1 MKKVTGW
8 LTRPFNNLR
17 LREKLFVMFLL
28 GAIIPLVFFVL
39 YSYQTI
45 KSELSDQMYT
55 NSVAS
60 VAQINSNLENKL
72 DTYTKL
78 SANLYLNN
86 SLRAYLTN
94 NYTEE
99 PSLFVD
105 AYQYINNTFSNML
118 TTNPDIH
125 SMSIYIN
132 NDSLPADGIYIK
144 RMDDAFKRSTTYRS
158 LLNSYGNVRFVATP
172 PVVDQPSMFTLTR
185 MLNIS
190 NLDNA
195 YGILTINI
203 LESDIFRLME
213 KETSEKTIL
222 IVNDSGLIMS
232 AKDKN
237 MLNRPL
243 NQFVKEKFPSA
254 REGRFDSSFN
264 GEKMLV
270 VYNTTKFGW
279 KSISLVPY
287 SSFLTKANKTA
298 KRILIFALISFGLMT
313 LFIYATARQFTKRVD
328 YLVGM
333 IRRIEREEFDLFDM
347 RPLGRDEIGQIG
359 NVLRKMAQRLSN
371 LISDVYKK
379 EIDKREAEM
388 NVLQAQINPHFLYNT
403 LASISSLA
411 IRNSD
416 QRMNK
421 MVTDLA
427 KFYRISLN
435 KGKNKLSIHEEIQLT
450 RYYVAIQ
457 QVRFGELIRVLYQIE
472 ESVLPCPIV
481 KLTLQPFVE
490 NAMNHAI
497 WDDTL
502 GINIMIKAYR
512 DGHDIILKVID
523 DGMGMHMRGHS
534 GEELPVSSDN
544 LSGYG
549 IRNVDNRIKLL
560 YGESYG
566 VSIYSR
572 LGIGTTVTIRIPGR

>member
-1 MKKVTGW
+1 MRRLAGW

-28 GAIIPLVFFVL
+28 GGIIPLLFFVS

-55 NSVAS
+55 NTVSS
-60 VAQINSNLENKL
+60 VAQINTNLENKL

-78 SANLYLNN
+78 SATLYLNN
-86 SLRAYLTN
+86 TLRAYLTN

-99 PSLFVD
+99 PVLFVD
-105 AYQYINNTFSNML
+105 AYQYFNNTFSNML

-125 SMSIYIN
+125 SIAIYIN

-144 RMDDAFKRSTTYRS
+144 RMDNAFRRSSIYRS
-158 LLNSYGNVRFVATP
+158 LLDTYGNVRFISTP
-172 PVVDQPSMFTLTR
+172 PVVDQPPMFTLTR

-213 KETSEKTIL
+213 KETAEKTVL
-222 IVNDSGLIMS
+222 IVNDHGIIMS
-232 AKDKN
+232 AKDKS

-243 NQFVKEKFPSA
+243 SQYVPDAFPGSGQ
-254 REGRFDSSFN
+254 GRFDSTYN
-264 GEKMLV
+264 GEKMLA

-279 KSISLVPY
+279 KSVSLIPY
-287 SSFLTKANKTA
+287 NSFLSKANQTA
-298 KRILIFALISFGLMT
+298 KRILIFALISFGVMAL
-313 LFIYATARQFTKRVD
+313 LIYVTARLFTKRVE
-328 YLVGM
+328 YLVGI
-333 IRRIEREEFDLFDM
+333 IRRIEREEFELVDI
-347 RPLGRDEIGQIG
+347 RPLGRDEIGQLG
-359 NVLRKMAQRLSN
+359 NVLRKMSQRLSN

-379 EIDKREAEM
+379 EIDKKEAEM

-435 KGKNKLSIHEEIQLT
+435 KGKNQLSIHEEIQLT

-457 QVRFGELIRVLYQIE
+457 QVRFGDLIRVHYQID
-472 ESVLPCPIV
+472 ESVLPCSVV

-497 WDDTL
+497 WDDKL

-512 DGHDIILKVID
+512 EGPDIVLKIID
-523 DGMGMHMRGHS
+523 DGMGMRMQGGS
-534 GEELPVSSDN
+534 GLELPASGDP

-566 VSIYSR
+566 VTIFSR
-572 LGIGTTVTIRIPGR
+572 LGIGTTVTIRLPGR

>member
-457 QVRFGELIRVLYQIE
+457 QVRFGELIRVHYQIE

-572 LGIGTTVTIRIPGR
+572 LGIGTTVTIKIPGR

>member
-1 MKKVTGW
+1 MKRLTGW

-28 GAIIPLVFFVL
+28 GAIIPLLFFVL

-55 NSVAS
+55 NSVSS

-72 DTYTKL
+72 DAYTKL
-78 SANLYLNN
+78 SATLYLNN
-86 SLRAYLTN
+86 TLRAYLTN
-94 NYTEE
+94 NYSAD

-125 SMSIYIN
+125 SLSIYIN

-144 RMDDAFKRSTTYRS
+144 RIDEPFRNSVIYRS
-158 LLNSYGNVRFVATP
+158 LLNSYGNVRFVSTP

-203 LESDIFRLME
+203 LESDIYRLME
-213 KETSEKTIL
+213 KETSEKTVL
-222 IVNDSGLIMS
+222 IANDRGIIMS
-232 AKDKN
+232 AKDKS

-243 NQFVKEKFPSA
+243 EQYVKDDFPSSSQ
-254 REGRFDSSFN
+254 GRFDSTFN

-279 KSISLVPY
+279 KSVSLVPY
-287 SSFLTKANKTA
+287 SSFLSKANNTA
-298 KRILIFALISFGLMT
+298 KRILIYALISFGVMAL
-313 LFIYATARQFTKRVD
+313 LIYVTARLFTKRVE

-333 IRRIEREEFDLFDM
+333 IRRIEREEFDLVDI
-347 RPLGRDEIGQIG
+347 RPLGRDEIGQLG

-435 KGKNKLSIHEEIQLT
+435 KGKNQISIHEEVQLT

-457 QVRFGELIRVLYQIE
+457 QVRFADLIRVHYQID

-497 WDDTL
+497 WDDKL

-512 DGHDIILKVID
+512 EGPDILLKIID
-523 DGMGMHMRGHS
+523 DGMGMRMRGES
-534 GEELPVSSDN
+534 GSELPTSGDT

-560 YGESYG
+560 YGDSYG
-566 VSIYSR
+566 ISIYSR
-572 LGIGTTVTIRIPGR
+572 LGIGTTVTIRIPGK

>member
-1 MKKVTGW
+1 MKRLTGW

-28 GAIIPLVFFVL
+28 GAIIPLLFFVL

-55 NSVAS
+55 NSVSS

-72 DTYTKL
+72 DSYTKL
-78 SANLYLNN
+78 SATLYLNTT
-86 SLRAYLTN
+86 LRAYLTN
-94 NYTEE
+94 NYSVE

-118 TTNPDIH
+118 TTNPDIQ
-125 SMSIYIN
+125 SISIYIN

-144 RMDDAFKRSTTYRS
+144 RMDQSFRNSVIYRS
-158 LLNSYGNVRFVATP
+158 LLNSYGNVRFVSTP
-172 PVVDQPSMFTLTR
+172 PAADQPSMFTLTR

-203 LESDIFRLME
+203 LESDIYRLME
-213 KETSEKTIL
+213 KETSEKTVL
-222 IVNDSGLIMS
+222 IANERGIIMS
-232 AKDKN
+232 AKDKS

-243 NQFVKEKFPSA
+243 EQYVKDDFPSSSQ
-254 REGRFDSSFN
+254 GRFDSTFN

-279 KSISLVPY
+279 KSVSLVPY
-287 SSFLTKANKTA
+287 SSFLSKANNTA
-298 KRILIFALISFGLMT
+298 KRILIYALISFGVMAL
-313 LFIYATARQFTKRVD
+313 LIYVTARLFTKRVE

-333 IRRIEREEFDLFDM
+333 IRRIEREEFDLVDI
-347 RPLGRDEIGQIG
+347 RPLGRDEIGQLG

-435 KGKNKLSIHEEIQLT
+435 KGKNQISIHEEMQLT

-457 QVRFGELIRVLYQIE
+457 QVRFADLIRVHYQID

-497 WDDTL
+497 WDDKL

-512 DGHDIILKVID
+512 EGPDILLKIID
-523 DGMGMHMRGHS
+523 DGMGMRMQ
-534 GEELPVSSDN
+534 GELGSELPTSGDT

-560 YGESYG
+560 YGDSYG
-566 VSIYSR
+566 ISIYSR
-572 LGIGTTVTIRIPGR
+572 LGIGTTVTIRIPGK

>member
-457 QVRFGELIRVLYQIE
+457 QVRFGELIRVHYQIE

-502 GINIMIKAYR
+502 GINIMLKAYR

-572 LGIGTTVTIRIPGR
+572 LGIGTTVTIKIPGR

>member
-1 MKKVTGW
+1 MKRATSW
-8 LTRPFNNLR
+8 LTRPINNLR

-28 GAIIPLVFFVL
+28 GAIIPLIFFVL

-55 NSVAS
+55 NSVSS
-60 VAQINSNLENKL
+60 VAQINTNLENKL

-86 SLRAYLTN
+86 TLRAYLTN

-125 SMSIYIN
+125 SMSIYIS

-144 RMDDAFKRSTTYRS
+144 RMDDAFRRSTTYRS
-158 LLNSYGNVRFVATP
+158 LLNSYGNVRFIATP

-213 KETSEKTIL
+213 KETPEKTVL
-222 IVNDSGLIMS
+222 IVNDKGLIMS
-232 AKDKN
+232 AKDKS

-243 NQFVKEKFPSA
+243 SQYVQAEFPSG
-254 REGRFDSSFN
+254 REGRFDSVYN

-279 KSISLVPY
+279 KSVSLVPY
-287 SSFLTKANKTA
+287 SSFLSKANNTA

-313 LFIYATARQFTKRVD
+313 LLIYVAARQFTKRVD

-333 IRRIEREEFDLFDM
+333 IRRIEREEFDLLDI

-427 KFYRISLN
+427 KFYRISLS

-457 QVRFGELIRVLYQIE
+457 QVRFGELIRVHYQID

-497 WDDTL
+497 WDDKL

-523 DGMGMHMRGHS
+523 DGMGMHMRGDS
-534 GEELPVSSDN
+534 GQELPVSGDT

>member
-1 MKKVTGW
+1 MRRLAGW

-28 GAIIPLVFFVL
+28 GGIIPLLFFVS

-55 NSVAS
+55 NTVSS
-60 VAQINSNLENKL
+60 VAQINTNLENKL

-78 SANLYLNN
+78 SATLYLNN
-86 SLRAYLTN
+86 TLRAYLTN

-105 AYQYINNTFSNML
+105 AYQYINNSFSNML

-125 SMSIYIN
+125 SISIYIN

-144 RMDDAFKRSTTYRS
+144 RMDNAFRQSSIYRS
-158 LLNSYGNVRFVATP
+158 LLDTYGNVRFISTP
-172 PVVDQPSMFTLTR
+172 PVVDQPPMFTLTR

-213 KETSEKTIL
+213 KETSEKTVL
-222 IVNDSGLIMS
+222 IVNDHGIIMS
-232 AKDKN
+232 AKDKS

-243 NQFVKEKFPSA
+243 SEYVPDALPAGGQ
-254 REGRFDSSFN
+254 GRFDSTFN
-264 GEKMLV
+264 GEKMLA

-279 KSISLVPY
+279 KSVSLVPY
-287 SSFLTKANKTA
+287 SSFLSKANQTA
-298 KRILIFALISFGLMT
+298 KRILIFALISFGVMAL
-313 LFIYATARQFTKRVD
+313 LIYVTARLFTKRVE

-333 IRRIEREEFDLFDM
+333 IRRIEREEFELFDI
-347 RPLGRDEIGQIG
+347 RPLGRDEIGQLG
-359 NVLRKMAQRLSN
+359 NVLRKMSQRLSN

-379 EIDKREAEM
+379 EIDKKEAEM
-388 NVLQAQINPHFLYNT
+388 NVLHAQINPHFLYNT

-435 KGKNKLSIHEEIQLT
+435 KGKNQLSIHEEIQLT

-457 QVRFGELIRVLYQIE
+457 QVRFADLIRVHYQID
-472 ESVLPCPIV
+472 ESVLPCSVV
-481 KLTLQPFVE
+481 KLTLQPYVE

-497 WDDTL
+497 WDDKL

-512 DGHDIILKVID
+512 EGPDIVLKVID
-523 DGMGMHMRGHS
+523 DGMGMRMQGGS
-534 GEELPVSSDN
+534 GLELPASGDT

-566 VSIYSR
+566 VTIFSR
-572 LGIGTTVTIRIPGR
+572 LGIGTTVTIRLPGR

>member
-1 MKKVTGW
+1 MKRLTGW

-28 GAIIPLVFFVL
+28 GAIIPLLFFVS
-39 YSYQTI
+39 YSYQTV

-55 NSVAS
+55 NSMSS

-78 SANLYLNN
+78 SATLYLN
-86 SLRAYLTN
+86 STLRAYLTT
-94 NYTEE
+94 NYSID
-99 PSLFVD
+99 PSMYVD
-105 AYQYINNTFSNML
+105 AYQYINSTFTNML
-118 TTNPDIH
+118 TTNPDIK
-125 SMSIYIN
+125 SISVYIN
-132 NDSLPADGIYIK
+132 NDSLPTDDIFIK
-144 RMDDAFKRSTTYRS
+144 RMDDAFRKSDVYLS
-158 LLNSYGNVRFVATP
+158 LLNTYGNVRFVSTP
-172 PVVDQPSMFTLTR
+172 PVVDQPSMFTLAR
-185 MLNIS
+185 MLNIGK
-190 NLDNA
+190 LDTV

-203 LESDIFRLME
+203 LESDIYRLME
-213 KETSEKTIL
+213 KESSDKTVL
-222 IVNDSGLIMS
+222 IVNERGIIMS
-232 AKDKN
+232 TKDKS

-243 NQFVKEKFPSA
+243 QQYITTDFLDSE
-254 REGRFDSSFN
+254 EGRFDSTFN

-279 KSISLVPY
+279 KSVSLVPY
-287 SSFLTKANKTA
+287 SSFLSKANNTA
-298 KRILIFALISFGLMT
+298 KRILVYALISFGLMA
-313 LFIYATARQFTKRVD
+313 LLIYVTARLFTKRVE
-328 YLVGM
+328 YLVGI
-333 IRRIEREEFDLFDM
+333 IRRIEKEEFDFVDI
-347 RPLGRDEIGQIG
+347 RPLGRDEIGQLG
-359 NVLRKMAQRLSN
+359 NVLRKMSQRLST

-416 QRMNK
+416 PRMNK

-435 KGKNKLSIHEEIQLT
+435 KGKSRLSIHEEIQLT

-457 QVRFGELIRVLYQIE
+457 QVRFGDLIRVQYQID
-472 ESVLPCPIV
+472 ESVLPSSIV

-497 WDDTL
+497 WDDQL
-502 GINIMIKAYR
+502 GITIVIKAYR
-512 DGHDIILKVID
+512 EGPDILLKIID
-523 DGMGMHMRGHS
+523 DGMGMRMS
-534 GEELPVSSDN
+534 GKSPHELPEGGDT